1 MRITDNI
8 SYISYLGDL
17 QRTQQEMFDAQI
29 RVTSG
34 KKVNHP
40 SDDPAAAS
48 DIVRLSGEKSVDDQ
62 FSKNIDS
69 AKSRLTAADTVL
81 NTVEQVVERA
91 RELGLAAS
99 SSGSD

>member
-1 MRITDNI
+1 
-8 SYISYLGDL
+8 
-17 QRTQQEMFDAQI
+17 AQV

-48 DIVRLSGEKSVDDQ
+48 DIVRLSGEKSVADQ
-62 FSKNIDS
+62 FGKNLDF
-69 AKSRLTAADTVL
+69 AKSRLTAADTAL
-81 NTVEQVVERA
+81 NTVELVVERA

-99 SSGSD
+99 SAGSDLTAPVPEIEGIRDQLISLANIS